1 MRYSRNDIE
10 HQSLCFSS
18 IFEKVFFGK
27 IPLVLVWC
35 VLVGKKTSCVSLIQI
50 EISGRRQILSY
61 FYKPLVGMGNWK
73 SHIFL
78 TKSCYSPPPPNSISN
93 CLISICSF
101 HSIIRLFLSYKMILN
116 PRHKIDYPLKPI
128 TWARNE
134 LFSNGIKTRIS
145 ASLSH
150 FFFQKKTETDRVE
163 KEVVKKCCI

>member
-10 HQSLCFSS
+10 HQSLAAFLLFSKR
-18 IFEKVFFGK
+18 FFFGK

-73 SHIFL
+73 SNIFL
-78 TKSCYSPPPPNSISN
+78 TKSCYSLPPPNSISD

-134 LFSNGIKTRIS
+134 LFSNGIKTGIS
-145 ASLSH
+145 ASL
-150 FFFQKKTETDRVE
+150 FRFLREKKLKLKLIES
-163 KEVVKKCCI
+163 KKRS